1 MWHNIDMPD
10 QLATLSQSSLQDYH
24 DCPRRFELR
33 YLRRLAYPA
42 IETEP
47 ALENEKHQ
55 QEGEYFHRL
64 VQQHLIGIPA
74 EQIGKLA
81 NTDNLQ
87 RWWENYMNASDLR
100 VLTSSPKGKE
110 PGGLHAE
117 TTLSAPLGKF
127 RLVAKYD
134 LIAIDNEKIVIYDWK
149 TYRKRPRNE
158 WLAIRWQTR
167 VYRALLV
174 QAGAHLNG
182 GKPIAPEQ
190 IEMIYWFAD
199 FPNDPARFIYK
210 ADQFKRDCD
219 ALTKLA
225 DEITNASSGST
236 TLTTGFPKT
245 DQAAKCNYCPYRSY
259 CNRGIRAGDV
269 LDAEL
274 ETEAEELF
282 DINFEQIGEIAF

>member
-1 MWHNIDMPD
+1 MPE
-10 QLATLSQSSLQDYH
+10 LTTLSQSSLQDYH
-24 DCPRRFELR
+24 DCQRRFELR
-33 YLRRLAYPA
+33 YLQRLAYPA

-47 ALENEKHQ
+47 AFKNEKHQ

-87 RWWENYMNASDLR
+87 RWWENYLNAKDLR
-100 VLTSSPKGKE
+100 GLRDL
-110 PGGLHAE
+110 GGLHAE
-117 TTLSAPLGKF
+117 ITLSSPLGKF

-134 LIAIDNEKIVIYDWK
+134 LIAIAKDKVTIYDWK
-149 TYRKRPRNE
+149 TYRKRPKNE
-158 WLAIRWQTR
+158 WLNIRWQTR

-174 QAGAHLNG
+174 QAGAHLNNG
-182 GKPIAPEQ
+182 TPFKPEQ

-199 FPNDPARFIYK
+199 FPTEPARFIYK
-210 ADQFKRDCD
+210 ADQYKRDWD
-219 ALTKLA
+219 ALTKIA
-225 DEITNASSGST
+225 DEIKTASSFP
-236 TLTTGFPKT
+236 LTDDLT
-245 DQAAKCNYCPYRSY
+245 KCNYCPYRSY
-259 CNRGIRAGDV
+259 CNRGVRAGDAA
-269 LDAEL
+269 DAEL

>member
-1 MWHNIDMPD
+1 MSI
-10 QLATLSQSSLQDYH
+10 QLNTLSQSSLQDYN

-33 YLRRLAYPA
+33 YLQQLAYPA

-55 QEGEYFHRL
+55 KEGEYFHRL
-64 VQQHLIGIPA
+64 AQQRLIGIPA
-74 EQIGKLA
+74 EQVAKLA

-87 RWWENYMNASDLR
+87 RWWDHFTNAKDLSGLR
-100 VLTSSPKGKE
+100 GL
-110 PGGLHAE
+110 PGLKTE
-117 TTLSAPLGKF
+117 LTLSAPLGKF

-134 LIAIDNEKIVIYDWK
+134 LIGFDHDKIYIYDWK
-149 TYRKRPRNE
+149 TYRKRPKNE

-182 GKPIAPEQ
+182 GKAIQPEQ
-190 IEMIYWFAD
+190 IEMVYWFPD
-199 FPNDPARFIYK
+199 FPNDPARFAYK
-210 ADQFKRDCD
+210 ADQFKRDWD

-225 DEITNASSGST
+225 DEITTASS
-236 TLTTGFPKT
+236 FPKT
-245 DQAAKCNYCPYRSY
+245 DEVSKCSYCPYRSY
-259 CNRGIRAGDV
+259 CNRGVRAGEA
-269 LDAEL
+269 LDTEL

-282 DINFEQIGEIAF
+282 DINFEQIGEIEF